1 MMDKT
6 KNPTM
11 RDRNEALEAATKVK
25 GI

>member
-11 RDRNEALEAATKVK
+11 RDRNEALEAATKIK